1 MTVFYNM
8 TNAELLHY
16 VDRSDPIAEE
26 LAARLEEAL
35 AEIDFLKSFLPDEDL
50 EIDE

>member
-1 MTVFYNM
+1 MTIFYNM
-8 TNAELLHY
+8 TDAELLRY

-35 AEIDFLKSFLPDEDL
+35 AELDFLKSALPDDDS
-50 EIDE
+50 EIE

>member
-8 TNAELLHY
+8 SNAELLRY

-35 AEIDFLKSFLPDEDL
+35 AELDFLKSMMPDEDS
-50 EIDE
+50 EIE

>member
-1 MTVFYNM
+1 MTIFYNM
-8 TNAELLHY
+8 SNAELLRY

-35 AEIDFLKSFLPDEDL
+35 AQIDFLRSALPDEDS
-50 EIDE
+50 EIEE